1 MSSGTGGV
9 WCNSCVSVQVLYA
22 VLKEGGG
29 VEEECHTIVL
39 DHHTDCRCGCQ
50 EMHCSSLQVIHNE

>member
-1 MSSGTGGV
+1 M
-9 WCNSCVSVQVLYA
+9 WCNSCASVQVLYA

-50 EMHCSSLQVIHNE
+50 EMHCSSLQVQHNE